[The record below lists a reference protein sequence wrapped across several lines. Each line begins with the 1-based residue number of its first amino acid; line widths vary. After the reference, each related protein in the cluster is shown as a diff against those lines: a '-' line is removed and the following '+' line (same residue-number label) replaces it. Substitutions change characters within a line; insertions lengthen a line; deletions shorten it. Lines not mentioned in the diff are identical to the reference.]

1 MNDLHTP
8 PVTTARPTFRA
19 AVAGLLLGCLLAL
32 VGLTTASARAAQLPL
47 AAPPR
52 GLAPAGEPPYEQRVP
67 ALIASIDGF
76 WRQRVRGYVS
86 PGLQPG
92 YETTGVTCGGEAI
105 EPGNAEYC
113 FPGRFITWDETN
125 LTRPYYEKAGDMAV
139 GFVLA
144 HEWGHAIQDQL
155 GQRFRLNIFAELEA
169 DCFAGAWL
177 RNLYTSGQADVGD
190 VQEAAWAIRQIGDP
204 PGTRIDD
211 PDAHGSSKLRGAWV
225 AYGFKRGVHACYA
238 RTQQVMRAG

>member
-52 GLAPAGEPPYEQRVP
+52 ALAPAGEPPYEQRVP

-92 YETTGVTCGGEAI
+92 YETTGVTCG
-105 EPGNAEYC
+105 PC
-113 FPGRFITWDETN
+113 
-125 LTRPYYEKAGDMAV
+125 V
-139 GFVLA
+139 V
-144 HEWGHAIQDQL
+144 
-155 GQRFRLNIFAELEA
+155 
-169 DCFAGAWL
+169 
-177 RNLYTSGQADVGD
+177 
-190 VQEAAWAIRQIGDP
+190 EAA
-204 PGTRIDD
+204 T
-211 PDAHGSSKLRGAWV
+211 
-225 AYGFKRGVHACYA
+225 
-238 RTQQVMRAG
+238 